1 MFWFLKKKKTYLL
14 TWSYYSTRNLIYT
27 DIIKARDFAEV
38 WKKHKKEH
46 PIATY
51 LIELKEI

>member
-1 MFWFLKKKKTYLL
+1 MFCLFEKKKTYLL
-14 TWSYYSTRNLIYT
+14 TWAYDSINCCVYT
-27 DIIKARDFAEV
+27 DIIKARDPSEV
-38 WKKHKKEH
+38 WKKHKREH

>member
-1 MFWFLKKKKTYLL
+1 MFWLFEKKKTYLL
-14 TWSYYSTRNLIYT
+14 TWAYDSTDCFVYT
-27 DIIKARDFAEV
+27 DIIRARDPAEV
-38 WKKHKKEH
+38 WKKHKREH